1 MSILSQH
8 IGVFDSK
15 KFNEFLNS
23 FYEDDN
29 DLEKKVITKKKN
41 SNFCKFCGE
50 FECIIDDGGYVC
62 YNVYFEREETEQ
74 EKEDRILLD
83 LIRNEQIKKRDL
95 RNFEEIKLKYNL

>member
-1 MSILSQH
+1 MSLIKEFYKGYLAWSEMSISDLKDELT
-8 IGVFDSK
+8 ILENKGFTFVNIFNDDS
-15 KFNEFLNS
+15 
-23 FYEDDN
+23 
-29 DLEKKVITKKKN
+29 
-41 SNFCKFCGE
+41 GW
-50 FECIIDDGGYVC
+50 VC